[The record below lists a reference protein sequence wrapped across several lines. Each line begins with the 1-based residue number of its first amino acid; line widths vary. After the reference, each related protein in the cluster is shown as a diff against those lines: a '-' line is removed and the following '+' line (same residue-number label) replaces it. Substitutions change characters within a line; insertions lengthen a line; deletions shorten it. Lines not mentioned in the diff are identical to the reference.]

1 MNSTHKK
8 HGGSFSI
15 PASVVRVSCGLL
27 LALVIYWLG
36 TSLGRDDLVL
46 ADRFGTVVHFHGL
59 SAWLVAASLFC
70 FAAFVVSWLS
80 LHKYRIF
87 RRCLLYAAWSFLIIG
102 IVVGIWSVRHK
113 TTMPNKSPEPTAV
126 GAGRSAIAVHVASRR
141 WLSFFR

>member
-1 MNSTHKK
+1 MSSTHKK
-8 HGGSFSI
+8 HGVSFSI
-15 PASVVRVSCGLL
+15 PASVVRIGSGLL

-36 TSLGRDDLVL
+36 SSLDRDDLAL
-46 ADRFGTVVHFHGL
+46 AGRSGTVVHFHGFA
-59 SAWLVAASLFC
+59 AWLIAASLFC

-87 RRCLLYAAWSFLIIG
+87 RRCLLYAACSFFIIG

-113 TTMPNKSPEPTAV
+113 STMPNKSPEPTAV
-126 GAGRSAIAVHVASRR
+126 GAVRSAIAVRVAGRR